1 MAVMLQTLGLVL
13 VLWVGTVVC
22 FPDGTNVDNS
32 CSDMVPQHGAPAKT
46 STPPYTISLT
56 PASYTPGQQVTVHLR
71 GKGNTF
77 KGFMI
82 QAKRADGSSNEL
94 LGSFTAIAG
103 TRQACNGQALIHT
116 ESRDK
121 STKTF
126 IWTPPAEDVGYVVFR
141 ATFVQSELT
150 FWTNVASRAFV
161 STASNHSTL
170 APSGAST
177 EVPPAQSLGTVP
189 ADPECDSSTK
199 GCFTSCTGNT
209 CKFIVSWKEDGS
221 DVVYNF
227 TAAVA
232 FYAGSYLALG
242 FSSDSSMGGDSVMG
256 CAFGTNGTVVSFT
269 AENVGKISSTFAD
282 GNVQLISQ
290 SYAED
295 VLTCSLRRPIAGSGK
310 RFDVSQPWILLFA
323 RGRAFV
329 GSQVILTN
337 HLNEN
342 YISVAAV
349 TSKYSGNVDV
359 QQQDNLLYKV
369 HACLMVAAWLIFSSI
384 GIITARFYKPVWK
397 NTILSL
403 KVWFQIHRLC
413 MVLVF
418 SLTAIAFII
427 IFVEEKEW
435 SNVENE
441 AEYISGHPIIGVI
454 VMILTVINPVMSLF
468 RCDPGT
474 PKRPLFNWAHFFVGV
489 SAHILAVIAIFFGV
503 RLKGAATPYYTVYI
517 LGAYVAWILFVEI
530 LLELIN
536 CYDKKIVTYEVYEM
550 GNSDNTKLNPPG
562 TERKKTILIKR
573 VILVVHCVV
582 VASLAAAVMAII
594 GVGEGSDS

>member
-1 MAVMLQTLGLVL
+1 MAVMLQAIGLVL

-22 FPDGTNVDNS
+22 FPDGANVDNS

-46 STPPYTISLT
+46 STPPYTISFT
-56 PASYTPGQQVTVHLR
+56 PTSYTPGQQVTVHLR
-71 GKGNTF
+71 GNGNTF

-121 STKTF
+121 SSKTF
-126 IWTPPAEDVGYVVFR
+126 IWSPPAEDVGYVVFR

-189 ADPECDSSTK
+189 ADPKCDGKTK

-209 CKFIVSWKEDGS
+209 CKFIVSWKEDGT

-227 TAAVA
+227 TAAVG
-232 FYAGSYLALG
+232 FFDGSYVALG
-242 FSSDSSMGGDSVMG
+242 FSSGSSMGGDSVMG

-269 AENVGKISSTFAD
+269 AENLGKTSSTFAD
-282 GNVQLISQ
+282 DNVKLISQ
-290 SYAED
+290 SYDDD
-295 VLTCSLRRPIAGSGK
+295 VLTCSTRRPIAGSGK
-310 RFDVSQPWILLFA
+310 RFDVSQNWTLLFA

-337 HLNEN
+337 HLNEK
-342 YISVAAV
+342 YISIAAV
-349 TSKYSGNVDV
+349 TSKYSENVDAK
-359 QQQDNLLYKV
+359 QQNNDIYKF
-369 HACLMVAAWLIFSSI
+369 HGCLMVASWLIFSSI
-384 GIITARFYKPVWK
+384 GIITARFYTPGRK

-403 KVWFQIHRLC
+403 KVWFLIISSCFLAVC
-413 MVLVF
+413 ILTAVF
-418 SLTAIAFII
+418 SIVLKKA
-427 IFVEEKEW
+427 W
-435 SNVENE
+435 SNLENE
-441 AEYISGHPIIGVI
+441 AEYVSSHPIIGAI
-454 VMILTVINPVMSLF
+454 VMILTVITLVMFMF
-468 RCDPGT
+468 RDYNDT
-474 PKRPLFNWAHFFVGV
+474 PKRPLVNRAHFIVGV

-503 RLKGAATPYYTVYI
+503 RLRGAATPYYTVYI

-530 LLELIN
+530 LLELITF
-536 CYDKKIVTYEVYEM
+536 CDKRIVTYEVYEM
-550 GNSDNTKLNPPG
+550 SSSDNSKLNPPG
-562 TERKKTILIKR
+562 TEIEKTILIKR

-582 VASLAAAVMAII
+582 VVSLAVAVIAII